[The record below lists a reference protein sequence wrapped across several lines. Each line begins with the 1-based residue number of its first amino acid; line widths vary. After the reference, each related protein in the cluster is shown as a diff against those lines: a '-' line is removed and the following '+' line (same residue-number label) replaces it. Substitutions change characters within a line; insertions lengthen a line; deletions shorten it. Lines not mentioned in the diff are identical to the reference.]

1 MKHLITAAV
10 LLSLAGCMASVKT
23 THAMSPSNG
32 ESKVRKQDSPKPEK
46 LAAACTLSMSQ
57 AIDAALKKVD
67 GKALHC
73 EIELENGKALYEVKV
88 FSNGKL
94 YEVEIDA
101 TTGAVI
107 EVEEDDDDEDDAD
120 DDDGDDD

>member
-1 MKHLITAAV
+1 MKHVISVAIV
-10 LLSLAGCMASVKT
+10 LSLAGCSTTVSSNHHMAK
-23 THAMSPSNG
+23 ADG
-32 ESKVRKQDSPKPEK
+32 KAARKQQEPKPEK

-73 EIELENGKALYEVKV
+73 EIELEDGKALYEVKV
-88 FSNGKL
+88 FSNGKV

-101 TTGAVI
+101 ATGAVV
-107 EVEEDDDDEDDAD
+107 EVEEDDEDDDEDD
-120 DDDGDDD
+120 

>member
-1 MKHLITAAV
+1 MKHLTAAAL
-10 LLSLAGCMASVKT
+10 LLSLAGCSTTVAS
-23 THAMSPSNG
+23 THPMGSGKS
-32 ESKVRKQDSPKPEK
+32 VRKQEPEK
-46 LAAACTLSMSQ
+46 LASACKLTMSQ

-73 EIELENGKALYEVKV
+73 GIELEDGQAVFEVKV

-101 TTGAVI
+101 ATGAVI
-107 EVEEDDDDEDDAD
+107 EVEEDDDDDDEEDDD
-120 DDDGDDD
+120 